1 MSGGHP
7 LEALKGMKTS
17 RTCRCDNPIDLDH
30 EIAQL
35 EAAAEAADTAAMN
48 NLGYLC
54 TGQLETETAY
64 GVRYWHDSSCTHDG
78 VAVPRLAADYM
89 ASRTQDLGA
98 ARLWFE
104 DAAASGNGTAM
115 CNLGVLH
122 AQTGDTDEA
131 LRWLGRAADA
141 DCDKAMYILGLCQAS
156 TTPPDL
162 DDALRWY
169 ERAAEAGSSDAM
181 YALAAIYMKKLKPRN
196 KKMAKH
202 WYGRAVE
209 AGRPISPDLTYQVRT
224 FMGAVRTAMKALG

>member
-1 MSGGHP
+1 MTPRAHTTALRSPDWLPITWHLERRTWAQPDSGS
-7 LEALKGMKTS
+7 KTP
-17 RTCRCDNPIDLDH
+17 RR
-30 EIAQL
+30 A
-35 EAAAEAADTAAMN
+35 
-48 NLGYLC
+48 
-54 TGQLETETAY
+54 ETARRCATWAFY
-64 GVRYWHDSSCTHDG
+64 
-78 VAVPRLAADYM
+78 
-89 ASRTQDLGA
+89 
-98 ARLWFE
+98 
-104 DAAASGNGTAM
+104 
-115 CNLGVLH
+115 H

-181 YALAAIYMKKLKPRN
+181 YALAVMYMKKLKPRN

-202 WYGRAVE
+202 WHGRAVE